1 MRLAVRQKDVPSAL
15 VAARAL
21 VQAAPEDSSAR
32 IDFGALLIAS
42 GAHAEGR
49 RVLSV
54 ALASGGLTRELWT
67 GATMHYVQS
76 VIDDP
81 TAEEDEISAAHRYS
95 DKLVERSGGDL
106 VAKLLLAHMRLR
118 TDDREGARA
127 LAIEIET
134 GSTDERARAEA
145 ASIRARTN

>member
-1 MRLAVRQKDVPSAL
+1 MR
-15 VAARAL
+15 
-21 VQAAPEDSSAR
+21 
-32 IDFGALLIAS
+32 
-42 GAHAEGR
+42 
-49 RVLSV
+49 
-54 ALASGGLTRELWT
+54 
-67 GATMHYVQS
+67 YVQS

-81 TAEEDEISAAHRYS
+81 TAEDDEVSAAHRYS

-118 TDDREGARA
+118 TEDREGARA